1 MSAAVPTPSSTEH
14 HAPTAPR
21 DAGAVLRDPAVDA
34 GEGDRPG
41 RRVRPRRALVV
52 ALLMAVMVI
61 SVLDKSIFAFAGP
74 QIIDELALS
83 PEQFGFV
90 GSAFFFLYSV
100 SGLLVGFLAN
110 RWPARW
116 ILSGMSLVWMLA
128 QLATAAA
135 GGFSALV
142 ASRMLLG
149 AGCGPGTAVTQ
160 HACFKWYAPRERVV
174 PAAMIQVAIML
185 GAVAGALSLPLLIQ
199 KLGWRNAYLILAG
212 VGLAWLLLWQ
222 VFGREGAEGD
232 AVDHGPARIPDG
244 HGDLAPRVHHGDPAN
259 ATAPAQGQSTAA
271 SAVPASYR
279 RLLLNRS
286 FVVVTLAG
294 FCSYLPTALI
304 YSWVPVYL
312 QRGLGLTPTQ
322 SGLMVMVATVG
333 VILLNLIVSSLSQRA
348 LQRGVSVR
356 AAMVAPP
363 MLACVLSGVALAAI
377 GLTTRPLAAT
387 LALFV
392 VGSMLV
398 NLLPAFSN
406 SIVAF
411 IAPEARRASML
422 AIHIGLMTSAGMLA
436 PHGVGVAVAH
446 FGGDIARGFE
456 LALGGFG
463 LALIA
468 AGVIGWRFIDP
479 ERSRRATS
487 G

>member
-1 MSAAVPTPSSTEH
+1 MSATVASSVSPESRIAVP
-14 HAPTAPR
+14 
-21 DAGAVLRDPAVDA
+21 
-34 GEGDRPG
+34 
-41 RRVRPRRALVV
+41 PRRALVV

-74 QIIDELALS
+74 QIIDELALT

-135 GGFSALV
+135 GSFAALV

-160 HACFKWYAPRERVV
+160 HACFKWYAPRERVL
-174 PAAMIQVAIML
+174 PAALIQVAIML

-222 VFGREGAEGD
+222 VFGREGTQGD
-232 AVDHGPARIPDG
+232 AQANDVPP
-244 HGDLAPRVHHGDPAN
+244 LAAN
-259 ATAPAQGQSTAA
+259 RSSTATRQSTDESAPASTSAPALA
-271 SAVPASYR
+271 SASYR

-286 FVVVTLAG
+286 FLVVTLAG

-333 VILLNLIVSSLSQRA
+333 VIVLNLIVSALSQRA
-348 LQRGVSVR
+348 LHRGVSVR
-356 AAMVAPP
+356 TAMVVPP

-377 GLTTRPLAAT
+377 GFTARPLAAT
-387 LALFV
+387 LTLFV
-392 VGSMLV
+392 IGSMLV
-398 NLLPAFSN
+398 NLLPAFCN

-411 IAPEARRASML
+411 IAPQARRASML

-436 PHGVGVAVAH
+436 PHVVGVAVTH

-463 LALIA
+463 IALIA
-468 AGVIGWRFIDP
+468 AGLVGWRFIDP
-479 ERSRRATS
+479 ERSRRDAS

>member
-1 MSAAVPTPSSTEH
+1 MSATVASSVSPESRIAVP
-14 HAPTAPR
+14 
-21 DAGAVLRDPAVDA
+21 
-34 GEGDRPG
+34 
-41 RRVRPRRALVV
+41 PRRALVV

-74 QIIDELALS
+74 QIIDELALT

-135 GGFSALV
+135 GSFAALV
-142 ASRMLLG
+142 ASRMVLG

-160 HACFKWYAPRERVV
+160 HACFKWYAPRERVL
-174 PAAMIQVAIML
+174 PAALIQVAIML

-199 KLGWRNAYLILAG
+199 KLGWRNAYLILAS

-222 VFGREGAEGD
+222 VFGREGTQGD
-232 AVDHGPARIPDG
+232 AMTTD
-244 HGDLAPRVHHGDPAN
+244 
-259 ATAPAQGQSTAA
+259 A
-271 SAVPASYR
+271 SASASASASYR

-333 VILLNLIVSSLSQRA
+333 VIVLNLIVSALSQRA
-348 LQRGVSVR
+348 LHRGVSVR
-356 AAMVAPP
+356 TAMVLPP
-363 MLACVLSGVALAAI
+363 MIASVLSGIALAAI
-377 GLTTRPLAAT
+377 GFTARPLAAT
-387 LALFV
+387 LTLFV
-392 VGSMLV
+392 IGSMLV
-398 NLLPAFSN
+398 NLLPAFCN

-411 IAPEARRASML
+411 IAPQARRASML

-436 PHGVGVAVAH
+436 PHVVGVAVTH

-463 LALIA
+463 IALIA
-468 AGVIGWRFIDP
+468 AGLIGWRFIDP
-479 ERSRRATS
+479 ERSRHDIA